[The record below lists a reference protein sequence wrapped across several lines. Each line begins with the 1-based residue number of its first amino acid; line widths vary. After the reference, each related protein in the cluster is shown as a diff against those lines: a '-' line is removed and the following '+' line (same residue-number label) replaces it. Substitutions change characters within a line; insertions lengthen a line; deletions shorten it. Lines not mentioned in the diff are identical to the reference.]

1 MENSNRRSV
10 SDELRI
16 FDVLSK
22 KDDFIEVTE
31 WSNGEGFDITI
42 NDKIF
47 SLTSGQIKAINY
59 LTQTLDL
66 YDTD

>member
-10 SDELRI
+10 SDELRK

-31 WSNGEGFDITI
+31 WSNREGFDITI

>member
-10 SDELRI
+10 SDKLRK

>member
-1 MENSNRRSV
+1 MKKTNRKSINAK
-10 SDELRI
+10 LNK
-16 FDVLSK
+16 FDVLAD

-31 WSNGEGFDITI
+31 WVNGEGYDITI

-47 SLTSGQIKAINY
+47 SLTCGQLKAIYY

-66 YDTD
+66 YDTN

>member
-1 MENSNRRSV
+1 MEKTNRKSIHTNL
-10 SDELRI
+10 SK
-16 FDVLSK
+16 FDVLAK

-31 WSNGEGFDITI
+31 WTNSEGFDITI

-47 SLTSGQIKAINY
+47 SLTHGQLKAIYY

-66 YDTD
+66 YDTN

>member
-1 MENSNRRSV
+1 MEKINRKSINAKL
-10 SDELRI
+10 SK
-16 FDVLSK
+16 FDVLAN

>member
-1 MENSNRRSV
+1 MEKINRKS
-10 SDELRI
+10 I
-16 FDVLSK
+16 NAKLSK
-22 KDDFIEVTE
+22 FDILANKDAFIEVTE
-31 WSNGEGFDITI
+31 WVNGEGFDITI

-47 SLTSGQIKAINY
+47 SLTHGQLKAINY